1 VQSDWSATMST
12 LAAANGLDMT
22 MPGDVSFGSG
32 TSYFGA
38 ALLAAVANGSVAAAR
53 VDDMAAR
60 IMAGYFLLGQDEDY
74 PPVGFS
80 SWAPFDPALVRGA
93 MLRGGD
99 VC

>member
-1 VQSDWSATMST
+1 MST
-12 LAAANGLDMT
+12 LSAANGLDMT

-32 TSYFGA
+32 TSYFGG

-80 SWAPFDPALVRGA
+80 SWAPLDPALVRSTV
-93 MLRGGD
+93 LRGER
-99 VC
+99 VY